1 MKLLT
6 LLLAL
11 LNGGYML
18 ADGIHVLAKGK
29 YIGPE
34 RPGPWAALFS
44 RLEVNVFK
52 LGPLFVVFGILWLT
66 FAIGLW
72 TQQAWSY
79 WFGIA
84 VSVLT
89 LWYVPF
95 GTLISLMT
103 LIVLLSSKQTLEI

>member
-1 MKLLT
+1 MKQLI

-44 RLEVNVFK
+44 RMDVNVFK
-52 LGPLFVVFGILWLT
+52 LGPLFVAFGILWLT

-72 TQQAWSY
+72 TQQAWSC
-79 WFGIA
+79 WFGVA

-95 GTLISLMT
+95 GTLFSLMT